1 MRILSLTTII
11 SLAFATVSHSETR
24 TLSIATGS
32 YAPFTG
38 QELPGEGIVNQS
50 VRAIAKAAGFDISF
64 NYMPWKRTLEATRR
78 GMYDATS
85 YWYYSAQRES
95 HFIHVGPVMR
105 EREVFFTLAGADI
118 PDWNALEDLSGLRIG
133 VVPGYT
139 YTPQLWE
146 LGESGQLILSE
157 ATSDEANLR
166 KLLAGRIDIYP
177 MSETA
182 GWHLIRELFS
192 ESEQARL
199 TVLDTPLVVS
209 GGYLLISRSKPDAE
223 AVAEALQNAVDA
235 AAIQL
240 SN

>member
-1 MRILSLTTII
+1 MRILSLTAII
-11 SLAFATVSHSETR
+11 GLAFATVSHSETR

-38 QELPGEGIVNQS
+38 QDLPGEGVVNRS
-50 VRAIAKAAGFDISF
+50 VRAIAKSAGFEISF

-85 YWYYSAQRES
+85 YWYYSEQREP

-105 EREVFFTLAGADI
+105 EREVFFTRTDADI
-118 PDWNALEDLSGLRIG
+118 PEWNELEDLAGLRIG

-139 YTPQLWE
+139 YTPQLWD
-146 LGESGQLILSE
+146 LGESGRLILSE
-157 ATSDEANLR
+157 ATSDEANLK
-166 KLLAGRIDIYP
+166 KLLAGRIDVYP

-182 GWHLIRELFS
+182 GWHLISELFS
-192 ESEQARL
+192 EEEQARIRI
-199 TVLDTPLVVS
+199 LDTPLVIS
-209 GGYLLISRSKPDAE
+209 GGYLLVSRSKPDAE
-223 AVAEALQNAVDA
+223 DVAQALQNAVDA
-235 AAIQL
+235 AEIQL

>member
-1 MRILSLTTII
+1 MRILSLMTSVCLAIATI
-11 SLAFATVSHSETR
+11 SHSETR

-38 QELPGEGIVNQS
+38 QDLPGEGIVNQS
-50 VRAIAKAAGFDISF
+50 VRNIAKNAGFEISF
-64 NYMPWKRTLEATRR
+64 DYMPWKRTLEATRR

-85 YWYYSAQRES
+85 YWYYSEMREP

-105 EREVFFTLAGADI
+105 EREVFFTIADSDV
-118 PDWNALEDLSGLRIG
+118 PNWNSLEDLSGLRIG

-146 LGESGQLILSE
+146 MGESGRLTLSE

-166 KLLAGRIDIYP
+166 KLLAGRIDVYP

-182 GWHLIRELFS
+182 GWHLISELFS

-199 TVLDTPLVVS
+199 RVLDTPLVIS
-209 GGYLLISRSKPDAE
+209 GGYLLVSRSKPDAE
-223 AVAEALQNAVDA
+223 AVAQALQIAVDA
-235 AAIQL
+235 AEIQL